1 MYLIIANEEDK
12 QGFCLNECTGRLIRV
27 DVCVKEENKN
37 LHEKTNES
45 NLVSSV
51 E

>member
-27 DVCVKEENKN
+27 DVCVKEENN
-37 LHEKTNES
+37 NQAEKTKES
-45 NLVSSV
+45 NLVSLV
-51 E
+51 K